1 MRDAMVKSA
10 LYLSRAIMRTLT
22 TSSVP
27 ALDRAL
33 TVLELLAKSNKG
45 LGLGDLSRSLGVPRS
60 STHCLLVTLERRGYL
75 ERNVQTHRYLFG
87 VKLLGLANLAL
98 SGIKL
103 REVAAPFLQSLMRA
117 TRLTVH
123 LGILEDG
130 EAVLIEKV
138 EPPGLLRLAT
148 WIGKRMDVH
157 CTGLGKALIA
167 YIPEEELDSL
177 IRKHGLPR
185 HNENTVTSV
194 RKFKMQLA
202 EIRSKGYA
210 VDAEE
215 DEIGL
220 CCVGAPVFDHVGQVV
235 ASVSAAGTL
244 SQVTQDTLHSLA
256 EKVKKTASAIS
267 REMRA
272 GVDGRKPT

>member
-1 MRDAMVKSA
+1 
-10 LYLSRAIMRTLT
+10 MRTLN

-45 LGLGDLSRSLGVPRS
+45 LGLGELSRSLGVPRS

-87 VKLLGLANLAL
+87 VKLLSLANMAL

-103 REVAAPFLQSLMRA
+103 REVAAPSLQSLMRA

-185 HNENTVTSV
+185 HNENTVTSL

-235 ASVSAAGTL
+235 ASVSAAGTI

-272 GVDGRKPT
+272 SVDGRKPI

>member
-1 MRDAMVKSA
+1 
-10 LYLSRAIMRTLT
+10 MRTLNT
-22 TSSVP
+22 PSVP

-45 LGLGDLSRSLGVPRS
+45 LGLGELSRSLGVPRS

-75 ERNVQTHRYLFG
+75 ERNIQTHRYLFG
-87 VKLLGLANLAL
+87 VKLLSLANLAL

-167 YIPEEELDSL
+167 YVPEEELDLL

-215 DEIGL
+215 DELGL
-220 CCVGAPVFDHVGQVV
+220 CCVGAPVFNHASQVV

-244 SQVTQDTLHSLA
+244 SQVTQDSLHSLA
-256 EKVKKTASAIS
+256 EKVKKTANAIS
-267 REMRA
+267 REMRP
-272 GVDGRKPT
+272 GVDGQKST